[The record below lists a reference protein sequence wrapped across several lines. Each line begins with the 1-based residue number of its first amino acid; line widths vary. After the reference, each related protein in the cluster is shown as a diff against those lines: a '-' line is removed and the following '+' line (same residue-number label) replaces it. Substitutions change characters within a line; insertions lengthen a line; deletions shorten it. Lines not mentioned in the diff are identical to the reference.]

1 MKLALA
7 PFGVSPPASFKAFL
21 LRIERLAAE
30 AALAGA
36 DSLVLPEYA
45 AMVCAGAQIKTP
57 DIEAE
62 LLHAVSKADEILAG
76 LVEMAKRHKLFI
88 LGGSLPMRDADG
100 KIRNRAPFIA
110 PSGQLEFQDKQS
122 MTRFEEEAWGVTG
135 GAAPNVFETPFG
147 RIGVSICY
155 DSEFPLHVRP
165 QVAAGAKL
173 ILVPCCTASPAGF
186 NRVRLSARARA
197 VENQCYTAIVP
208 LVGEAPWSGSID
220 VNIGHAALFTPC
232 DAGFPDDG
240 VAAAGALNEPKL
252 VFAEVDFAAIDKV
265 RQEGAVLNH
274 RDWAAIAPAPV
285 VSLA

>member
-7 PFGVSPPASFKAFL
+7 PFGVSPPSSFKAFL

-30 AALAGA
+30 ASLAGA
-36 DSLVLPEYA
+36 DLLALPEYA
-45 AMVCAGAQIKTP
+45 AMVCAGAEIKSP

-62 LLHAVSKADEILAG
+62 LLHAVSKADEILAE
-76 LVEMAKRHKLFI
+76 LVAMAKRHKLYI

-110 PSGQLEFQDKQS
+110 PSGQLAFQDKQC
-122 MTRFEEEAWGVTG
+122 MTRFEDEEWGVAG
-135 GAAPNVFETPFG
+135 GAAPNVFETSFG

-186 NRVRLSARARA
+186 NRVRLSSRARA
-197 VENQCYTAIVP
+197 VENQCYVAVIP
-208 LVGEAPWSGSID
+208 LVGEAAWSGSID
-220 VNIGHAALFTPC
+220 ENVGHAALFTPC
-232 DAGFPDDG
+232 DLGFPEDG

-265 RQEGAVLNH
+265 RQEGAVLNNLH
-274 RDWAAIAPAPV
+274 WPEIPPARV
-285 VSLA
+285 VTLA

>member
-7 PFGVSPPASFKAFL
+7 PFGVSPPSSFKAFL

-30 AALAGA
+30 ASLAGA
-36 DSLVLPEYA
+36 DLLALPEYA
-45 AMVCAGAQIKTP
+45 AMVCAGAEIKSP

-62 LLHAVSKADEILAG
+62 LLHAVSKADEILAE
-76 LVEMAKRHKLFI
+76 LVAMAKRHKLYI

-110 PSGQLEFQDKQS
+110 PSGQLAFQDKQS
-122 MTRFEEEAWGVTG
+122 MTRFEDEEWGVAG
-135 GAAPNVFETPFG
+135 GAAPNVFETSFG

-186 NRVRLSARARA
+186 NRVRLSSRARA
-197 VENQCYTAIVP
+197 VENQCYVAVIP
-208 LVGEAPWSGSID
+208 LVGEAAWSGSID
-220 VNIGHAALFTPC
+220 ENVGHAALFTPC
-232 DAGFPDDG
+232 DLGFPEDG

-265 RQEGAVLNH
+265 RQEGAVLNNLH
-274 RDWAAIAPAPV
+274 WPEIPPARV
-285 VSLA
+285 VTLA